1 MAARGGAAGGP
12 VPKERQAARAAF
24 FCAACSHG
32 HAQDCAEWLQH
43 LNSSSAAQGGG
54 GEASMYDAAGVSGL
68 HLAAGNGHAALVTSI
83 LNSGLL
89 SVDAE
94 ELGRPKPLTEGGGRQ
109 PSTGRTPLHWAS
121 SGGHAEVRF
130 GSRPCPHGW
139 YPAPRARTAA
149 PSSGQNVV
157 CPPSD
162 NSLGAGARAQQ
173 RGADRPRRSR
183 SLTHP
188 PAAHNHRRSTC
199 C

>member
-130 GSRPCPHGW
+130 GSRSCPMGILHLE
-139 YPAPRARTAA
+139 RAR
-149 PSSGQNVV
+149 
-157 CPPSD
+157 
-162 NSLGAGARAQQ
+162 L
-173 RGADRPRRSR
+173 RPRRARMSFARPPTTRFGPERAR
-183 SLTHP
+183 SSAARIA
-188 PAAHNHRRSTC
+188 PAGRAP
-199 C
+199 